1 MGPFSVAATSLMNR
15 RPLLTSDCAQL
26 RRLHAKRRRTK
37 SAEELRG
44 LRCKEGCTEVAQNNH
59 YVFKYIELERICQ
72 ACVSF
77 LVFSFLLRLC
87 VHVCVCMCALCVCVR
102 ASVCVLVVSWAL
114 VVHGFNSSTQEAEAR
129 GVL

>member
-87 VHVCVCMCALCVCVR
+87 VHVCVCMCACARVYVH
-102 ASVCVLVVSWAL
+102 VHFVSQGISWFVPPKSMAL
-114 VVHGFNSSTQEAEAR
+114 MWGLRVTPE
-129 GVL
+129 